1 MASSRRLPARREDQA
16 VRVLFFNEG
25 NLGTYILGQGQLD
38 AALRAGLRTAPD
50 VEARFAQLTAMGRWA
65 RAGALRPIAPFAG
78 ANLDFRALRWHLVQ
92 SLRAHR
98 QLRAELSAW
107 PADVAHVHSN
117 SIAMTM
123 AATMHRLPVVL
134 SVDATVNDW
143 WAMPAWRPAHSY
155 ASIGIA
161 PSRVLERRALRGA
174 ALVLAWTS
182 WAGRGVEREA
192 PEARVVEHHPGI
204 DLQRYRPA
212 PRRERARPRVLF
224 VGGRFVKKGGEDLLR
239 ALGDRLGR
247 DVDLDL
253 VTPEDVSERP
263 GVRVHRLAP
272 SDARLLDLQQ
282 QADLFCLP
290 TYGDTNPWVLLEAMA
305 CGTPV
310 LSTRVGGIPDL
321 LDDGR
326 AGVIVPYGDPRALGE
341 AIWALLGDPQRGAQ
355 LAGRARERCEKRYDA
370 ARQFTRLAEHL
381 HEISSTAHGG
391 LASGSG
397 PGESD
402 GRPSNGSLPN
412 RVAGRPR
419 DGIRPA
425 ARAEG

>member
-1 MASSRRLPARREDQA
+1 MASSRRQPSRLEDPT

-38 AALRAGLRTAPD
+38 AALLTGLRTAPD
-50 VEARFAQLTAMGRWA
+50 VEARFAQLSAMGRWA
-65 RAGALRPIAPFAG
+65 RAGALRPITPLAR
-78 ANLDFRALRWHLVQ
+78 ANLDFRTLRWHLVQ
-92 SLRAHR
+92 SLRAHT
-98 QLRAELSAW
+98 QLRGELSAW

-117 SIAMTM
+117 SIALTM
-123 AATMHRLPVVL
+123 AATMQRIPVVL
-134 SVDATVNDW
+134 SVDATVHDW

-161 PSRVLERRALRGA
+161 PSRALERRALRGA

-182 WAGRGVEREA
+182 WARRGVEREA
-192 PEARVVEHHPGI
+192 PGAHVVEHHPGI

-224 VGGRFVKKGGEDLLR
+224 VGGRFVKKGGEDLLE

-253 VTPEDVSERP
+253 VTPGDVSERP
-263 GVRVHRLAP
+263 GVRVHRLGP

-282 QADLFCLP
+282 QADLLCLP
-290 TYGDTNPWVLLEAMA
+290 TYGDSNPWVLLEAMA

-310 LSTRVGGIPDL
+310 VSTHVGGIPDL

-326 AGVIVPYGDPRALGE
+326 AGVIAPYGDPRTLGE
-341 AIWALLGDPQRGAQ
+341 AIWGLLGDPQRGAQ
-355 LAGRARERCEKRYDA
+355 LAGRARERCEQRYDA
-370 ARQFTRLAEHL
+370 ARQFTRLAERL
-381 HEISSTAHGG
+381 HEISSTAHGE
-391 LASGSG
+391 LASASR

-402 GRPSNGSLPN
+402 GRPSTGDLPYG
-412 RVAGRPR
+412 VAGRPR
-419 DGIRPA
+419 EAIRPA